1 MENNGL
7 KIIGGLTHLKQS
19 FPGGTDCKESA
30 CNAGDPGSVPGLGR
44 FPGKEWQPSP
54 VFLPGKSH
62 DKRSLAGYTVHSITR
77 VGHDLVT
84 TY

>member
-44 FPGKEWQPSP
+44 FPGKGMATQS
-54 VFLPGKSH
+54 SI
-62 DKRSLAGYTVHSITR
+62 LAWKIS
-77 VGHDLVT
+77 
-84 TY
+84 